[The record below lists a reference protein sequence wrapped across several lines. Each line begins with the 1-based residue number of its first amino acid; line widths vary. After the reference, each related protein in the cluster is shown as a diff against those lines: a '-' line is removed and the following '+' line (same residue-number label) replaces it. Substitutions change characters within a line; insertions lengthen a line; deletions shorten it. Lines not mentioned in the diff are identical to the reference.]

1 MRRRIGIV
9 ERMADQFHFD
19 ADTYLDM
26 VHSEVADYEELQ
38 ETIAAATGEVVAGT
52 ILELGTGT
60 GETLRHVVARHPD
73 ARVIGIDENDG
84 MLAVA
89 RGVVP
94 GADLRIGMLQ
104 DPLPQGPFDLVFSAL
119 AVHHLD
125 GDEKAA
131 LFREVATRLTPG
143 GRFVLGDVVVPDDAG
158 DIVVPLDEGYD
169 KPSRVDEQLQWLI
182 DAGLRPTVRWAR
194 RDLAVIVADRP

>member
-1 MRRRIGIV
+1 MP
-9 ERMADQFHFD
+9 DQFHFH
-19 ADTYLDM
+19 AETYLDM
-26 VHSEVADYEELQ
+26 VHAEVPDYEELQ
-38 ETIAAATGEVVAGT
+38 ETIAAATGEVSAT
-52 ILELGTGT
+52 SILELGTGT

-89 RGVVP
+89 RGIVP
-94 GADLRIGMLQ
+94 DADLRVGMLQ
-104 DPLPQGPFDLVFSAL
+104 DPLPEGPFDLVFSAL

-131 LFREVATRLTPG
+131 LFRAVANHLTPG

-169 KPSRVDEQLQWLI
+169 KPSRVNEQLQWLA

-194 RDLAVIVADRP
+194 RDLAVMVADRP